1 MLKYMVG
8 CWLAAASAIQTGSTA
23 AGSPPSESSRDSK
36 APLTLTGCVSR
47 SGVTPVTFTFAD
59 ASTGNKYRLSGASVR
74 KYAGQRVV
82 IVGGPERRLTIRG
95 GLYPSPN
102 AAAQAGNQDPVQA
115 AIANLPGG
123 SNSGTGSAELPTFR
137 VTRVR
142 AAGGSCE

>member
-1 MLKYMVG
+1 MLKYIVG
-8 CWLAAASAIQTGSTA
+8 LWLAAASASQTGPTA
-23 AGSPPSESSRDSK
+23 AANPPSAPPRDSK

-47 SGVTPVTFTFAD
+47 SGTTPASFTFAD
-59 ASTGNKYRLSGASVR
+59 AGTGTKYRLSGASVK

-95 GLYPSPN
+95 GLVPSPN

-123 SNSGTGSAELPTFR
+123 SNSGTGSVELPTFR